1 MSVILMAVSLQAQW
15 NFGVK
20 AGINFA
26 NVNPTEL
33 YGKTQMSIGPMA
45 GAVVGY
51 TISDWIDI
59 QAEPA
64 YSRKGYKDKDLVVMS
79 GVDGVDAQ
87 KFGLTVTADYVE
99 LPLLV
104 KFYPFQNIGVN
115 VQAGPNVGLLINRSY
130 KVGKDKDFDMP
141 FNGSGDER
149 FKFGMDFGI
158 GYTASRGMF
167 IDLRY
172 NLGLTNSYK
181 DLKCFQDRTF
191 AIQIG
196 YMF

>member
-104 KFYPFQNIGVN
+104 KFYPFQNIGIN
-115 VQAGPNVGLLINRSY
+115 VQAGPNVGLLINCSY